1 MPLTLPPLNSLR
13 AFEAAART
21 GGYVTAAEELGV
33 SAAAIS
39 QHIRKLEDYFGK
51 ELFQRRNNR
60 VILTDAGHAIF
71 AGTAGALQAISDT
84 SVDLMSDRSR
94 SRLVISAIES
104 LAEKWLLP
112 RLADFCRT
120 HPSFRFDLRVEPD
133 PVDFARHNID
143 LRICYGL
150 GAYPDHNVQHLAQ
163 DVVQPMCSP
172 AYLEAN
178 PALRQQG
185 LEVVPEGDL
194 LHTSWGPSFGSNP
207 TWRNWFKKAGLKFPS
222 DSGGFQVGRSSLV
235 LDLALEGLGVAL
247 AQRMM
252 AARNLAEGRLVMLS
266 DVSLPL
272 GYPYCLAY
280 PRGKAGKRNLMAL
293 VGWLTR
299 TAALEANMVVS
310 DKCEPV
316 SVCHTLP

>member
-21 GGYVTAAEELGV
+21 GSYVAAAEELGV

-39 QHIRKLEDYFGK
+39 QHIRKLEDHFGK
-51 ELFQRRNNR
+51 ELFLRLNNR
-60 VILTDAGHAIF
+60 VILTDAGHAVF

-84 SVDLMSDRSR
+84 SRDLMSDRSR

-104 LAEKWLLP
+104 LAEKWLVP
-112 RLADFCRT
+112 RLADFCRAQ
-120 HPSFRFDLRVEPD
+120 PGFRFDLRVEPD

-150 GAYPDHNVQHLAQ
+150 GAYPDHHVQPFAQ

-178 PALRQQG
+178 PALHRMG
-185 LEVVPEGDL
+185 LEAVPDSDL

-207 TWRNWFKKAGLKFPS
+207 TWRSWFKKAGLRVPP

-235 LDLALEGLGVAL
+235 LDLAREGLGVAL

-252 AARNLAEGRLVMLS
+252 AARDLADGRLVALS
-266 DVSLPL
+266 DVTLPL
-272 GYPYCLAY
+272 GHPYCLAC
-280 PRGKAGKRNLMAL
+280 PQGKTGKRDVVAL
-293 VGWLTR
+293 VGWLTG
-299 TAALEANMVVS
+299 TAALETSLAFAGPGS
-310 DKCEPV
+310 WPV
-316 SVCHTLP
+316 QYT